1 MEQKKKK
8 IPMRQCLGCSGH
20 FPKSELLRVVR
31 APDGTG
37 PMFAAAPEDTKVH
50 LHDPLTLV
58 AYAPTAVSYQW
69 LKDGEPV
76 AGTGVTLSA
85 PLQAAY
91 PAGAAVST
99 AKPTPGAANQ
109 Y

>member
-1 MEQKKKK
+1 MLTA
-8 IPMRQCLGCSGH
+8 P
-20 FPKSELLRVVR
+20 LRK
-31 APDGTG
+31 AH
-37 PMFAAAPEDTKVH
+37 KV
-50 LHDPLTLV
+50 
-58 AYAPTAVSYQW
+58 
-69 LKDGEPV
+69 GEPV
-76 AGTGVTLSA
+76 VGTGVTLSA